1 MYKSPITLEALLVLD
16 AIDNRGSFAAAAEQ
30 LNKVPSA
37 LSYIV
42 QKLEE
47 QLSITLFVRQGRRSV
62 LTPAG
67 RHLLEEGRKVL
78 GAVSKISEQAQ
89 TIAHGWEPKFRIGID
104 SIVDNQPLMEVLAK
118 FLSDYPNVEVDI
130 SEHVMS
136 GTWEALQE
144 DRVDMVIGAPSP
156 VPNHQGI
163 RTVALGSL
171 SQVLVA
177 APNHPISRLP
187 SPVTK
192 ADIED
197 YRTIIVHDSAR
208 NAVPWTSNVIEQSQH
223 FYVTS
228 VSQKIAAIQAG
239 IGVGFLPKARV
250 AHLLA
255 DKVVSVI
262 PTETPPIEAV
272 FYMAWK
278 VVNKGKGLQAL
289 VSQIT
294 ESHYY
299 AEKSG

>member
-67 RHLLEEGRKVL
+67 RHLLAEGRKVL

-89 TIAHGWEPKFRIGID
+89 TIAHGWEPKIRIGID
-104 SIVDNQPLMEVLAK
+104 SILDCQPLMNTLAG
-118 FLSDYPNVEVDI
+118 FLADYPNIEVDI
-130 SEHVMS
+130 SEHVMN

-144 DRVDMVIGAPSP
+144 DKVDLVIGAPSP

-163 RTVALGSL
+163 RTFSLGSL

-177 APNHPISRLP
+177 APNHPIARL
-187 SPVTK
+187 SQPVSTT
-192 ADIED
+192 DIED
-197 YRTIIVHDSAR
+197 FRTVIVHDSAR
-208 NAVPWTSNVIEQSQH
+208 NAIPWTSNVIEQSQH

-228 VSQKIAAIQAG
+228 VHQKIAAIKAG
-239 IGVGFLPKARV
+239 LGVGFLPQARIAELVSQKALV
-250 AHLLA
+250 IIPSENAPVEA
-255 DKVVSVI
+255 DC
-262 PTETPPIEAV
+262 
-272 FYMAWK
+272 YLAWK

-289 VSQIT
+289 TSRII
-294 ESHYY
+294 ESN
-299 AEKSG
+299 S